1 MNIKVIIK
9 VKKSIE
15 NLRSVD
21 RVCHVL
27 VELEID
33 FVEVIGHY
41 LPLAIV
47 ISTSILIDWDV
58 HLLNSLR

>member
-41 LPLAIV
+41 LSLAIV

>member
-1 MNIKVIIK
+1 VIIK
-9 VKKSIE
+9 VKISIE

-21 RVCHVL
+21 RVSHVL
-27 VELEID
+27 VQLEID
-33 FVEVIGHY
+33 FVEVIGHD

-47 ISTSILIDWDV
+47 ISTSILIDWDM